1 MEVQM
6 DMLQEI
12 RHVIV
17 RIEFDIV
24 AYPNKSRILN
34 KKNKKIMRKLC
45 QQNKYGMVYG
55 DIKKNKFKMMN
66 E

>member
-1 MEVQM
+1 M

-34 KKNKKIMRKLC
+34 KKKIMRKLC
-45 QQNKYGMVYG
+45 QQNKYG
-55 DIKKNKFKMMN
+55 IW
-66 E
+66 